1 MAELN
6 PAEVTEVAQGTVDAD
21 AQAAELVDSSE
32 GLEPELTNEGT
43 VNPGNSDQL
52 NEELGILTKSNE
64 IPAEKVEAEVKPV
77 KQPSRFQDRIDTLTK
92 QRGDAETRA
101 WRAESE
107 LQSLKTEFGKLG
119 PEPDENNFEKYS
131 DYVKA
136 VTKWQTK
143 AEQIELKTG
152 QVQESVNEIQRTDR
166 EFQVAKMQDGM
177 ERYADFGQKAAT
189 LGRIL
194 EPGSEAYQA
203 LFESPEFVEV
213 AYFLSNN
220 LQEAARIN
228 QLPSR
233 LQAREILK
241 LEAKFETGGTPT
253 PTAQPLPTPTPASK
267 VSQAPAPAR
276 QVLTGKAPGTQR
288 VSPEKESMEAYAARR
303 NREMRAKK

>member
-6 PAEVTEVAQGTVDAD
+6 AALNNEVAQGTVDAD
-21 AQAAELVDSSE
+21 AQAAEIVAAGE

-52 NEELGILTKSNE
+52 NEELGILTATNE
-64 IPAEKVEAEVKPV
+64 EAPEPIVEAPKVKT
-77 KQPSRFQDRIDTLTK
+77 PSRFQDRIDVLTK

-101 WRAESE
+101 YRAEAE
-107 LQSLKTEFGKLG
+107 LQSLKSEFGKLG
-119 PEPDENNFEKYS
+119 PEPKEDDFEKYS
-131 DYVKA
+131 DYVKS
-136 VTKWQTK
+136 VTKWTAKQE
-143 AEQIELKTG
+143 AIELKTG

-166 EFQVAKMQDGM
+166 EFQTAKMHDGM

-220 LQEAARIN
+220 LQEAARIQ
-228 QLPSR
+228 QLPTR
-233 LQAREILK
+233 LQAKEILR
-241 LEAKFETGGTPT
+241 LEAKFEGGVTPT

-303 NREMRAKK
+303 NRELRAQK

>member
-6 PAEVTEVAQGTVDAD
+6 PDVNTEVAQGTADAD
-21 AQAAELVDSSE
+21 ASAAELVAVGE

-43 VNPGNSDQL
+43 VNPSNSDQL
-52 NEELGILTKSNE
+52 NEELGILPEET
-64 IPAEKVEAEVKPV
+64 PADPVAETPKI
-77 KQPSRFQDRIDTLTK
+77 KGPSRFQDRIDTLTR

-101 WRAESE
+101 YRSEAE
-107 LQSLKTEFGKLG
+107 LQSLKTEFWKLG
-119 PEPDENNFEKYS
+119 PEPKEDDFEKYG

-136 VTKWQTK
+136 ITRYTAK
-143 AEQIELKTG
+143 AEAIELKTG
-152 QVQESVNEIQRTDR
+152 QVQESINDIQRTDK
-166 EFQVAKMQDGM
+166 EVQTAKMHDGM
-177 ERYADFGQKAAT
+177 ERYADFGLKAAT

-220 LQEAARIN
+220 LQEAARIYA
-228 QLPSR
+228 LPSR
-233 LQAREILK
+233 LQAKEILK
-241 LEAKFETGGTPT
+241 LEAKFEAGGTPT

-276 QVLTGKAPGTQR
+276 QVLTGKAPGQQR
-288 VSPEKESMEAYAARR
+288 VSPEKESMEAYATRR
-303 NREMRAKK
+303 NRELRAKK